1 MRAEEATGGMMESVG
16 KNGTRAISRGL
27 MLAGLALIAA
37 PASAQTLVP
46 DSGDTAW
53 MLCAAALALFM
64 ILPGLALFYGGQVRG
79 RNLTSVGMQCFAVVA
94 VASLLWGVAGYS
106 VAFAPGTPWTGGAL
120 NIGLANLALLR
131 EGMTVPESAYA
142 LFQMM
147 FAVVAPALMIGAF
160 VERVRFGWLVGFVTL
175 WSLLV
180 YAPVAHWL
188 WGGGWLAQLGTL
200 DFAGGIVV
208 HVTAGVSALVIA
220 LLIGKRG
227 GFPQVVATPHSPPLT
242 LVGAGMLWV
251 GWFGLVG
258 GSALGAGDGAASAI
272 LNSHFAACA
281 GALAWLALERLMR
294 GKSSAIGVATGAIA
308 GLTSVSAAA
317 GMVGPLGAMAMGL
330 IGGMV
335 CFGSLGLLRGRWQLD
350 DSLGVF
356 AVHGVGGIVGSLL
369 LAPFAGARLGGVGY
383 DEGVNAVTQL
393 VAQTVGVGAV
403 ALWSAVATLAI
414 SLIVA
419 VFLPMRVSADA
430 EAEGLDMSS
439 HGARAWEFE

>member
-1 MRAEEATGGMMESVG
+1 MESGG
-16 KNGTRAISRGL
+16 KSCTRAALRCL
-27 MLAGLALIAA
+27 APAGLALVAV

-53 MLCAAALALFM
+53 MLCASALTLFM
-64 ILPGLALFYGGQVRG
+64 TLPGLALFYGGQVRS
-79 RNLTSVGMQCFAVVA
+79 RNLTAVGMQCFAVAA
-94 VASLLWGVAGYS
+94 VASLLWGLTGYS
-106 VAFAPGTPWTGGAL
+106 VAFAPGTGWTGGAL

-131 EGMTVPESAYA
+131 EGMTVPESAYV

-147 FAVVAPALMIGAF
+147 FAVVTPALMIGAF
-160 VERVRFGWLVGFVTL
+160 VERVRFGWLIGFVTL

-180 YAPVAHWL
+180 YAPVAHWI

-220 LLIGKRG
+220 LLIGKRS
-227 GFPQVVATPHSPPLT
+227 GFPRTVAVPHSPALT

-251 GWFGLVG
+251 GWFGMAG

-272 LNSHFAACA
+272 LNSHFASCA
-281 GALAWLALERLMR
+281 GALVWQALERVAR
-294 GKSSAIGVATGAIA
+294 GKSSAIGAATGAIA

-317 GMVGPLGAMAMGL
+317 GMVGPIGAMAMGL
-330 IGGMV
+330 IGGV
-335 CFGSLGLLRGRWQLD
+335 ACFGVLGLLRGRWHLD

-369 LAPFAGARLGGVGY
+369 LAPFAGAPLGGVGY
-383 DEGVNAVTQL
+383 DEGVNAATQL
-393 VAQTVGVGAV
+393 VAQAVGVGAV
-403 ALWSAVATLAI
+403 ALWAAVATLAI

-419 VFLPMRVSADA
+419 MFLPMRVSADA
-430 EAEGLDMSS
+430 AAEGLDLSS
-439 HGARAWEFE
+439 HGARGWEFD